1 MIQDN
6 MLRPIRLNAGLGNP
20 PEAYYNNMPESANK
34 IIKMGVDFQKN
45 EMSQFNDKM
54 EKVIQQQ
61 RRDCESAVINRGP
74 YALTDDYLH
83 LQMSPDKWFSLNARQ
98 RERHLKK
105 FWEEVPGRNVDVQD
119 DSGNVND
126 DKEENTSLTSPPEL
140 SVRPEESGAAG
151 VALLSLKEMYR
162 QASILLLKKD
172 SIVEIPF
179 KPHTFMVESD
189 KGRPHY
195 VVLAESG
202 KVTCEDCPRYKST
215 KICAHSLAVAEKC
228 VKLQNYLTWFK
239 RSSHTFTTTSYVTCD
254 SAPTVGKKS
263 QRPSTSRRKGGRGQA
278 VNIVPRPSASEQ
290 APSPSAAPTPSPVLP
305 PTAVPPA
312 YKAPPPSP
320 SAAPPP
326 FAAPPFA
333 APQPVVSQP
342 SELPLTFPL
351 SPSNALGR
359 VPYPSPLPGQ
369 FIVYPLKFCPPQ
381 VSICYGCSNTLKP
394 GGQIPLPPHDLVVA
408 SNMMRSF
415 QHGGQMR
422 SKQSN
427 VYFHCS
433 GACIRAKQPYFSH
446 CSMPW
451 FIRSSLTDQQLDFL
465 SKMFPVYALP

>member
-1 MIQDN
+1 

-126 DKEENTSLTSPPEL
+126 DKEENTSLPALQSC
-140 SVRPEESGAAG
+140 AAG

-189 KGRPHY
+189 KEGHIMLY
-195 VVLAESG
+195 
-202 KVTCEDCPRYKST
+202 
-215 KICAHSLAVAEKC
+215 
-228 VKLQNYLTWFK
+228 
-239 RSSHTFTTTSYVTCD
+239 
-254 SAPTVGKKS
+254 
-263 QRPSTSRRKGGRGQA
+263 
-278 VNIVPRPSASEQ
+278 
-290 APSPSAAPTPSPVLP
+290 
-305 PTAVPPA
+305 
-312 YKAPPPSP
+312 
-320 SAAPPP
+320 
-326 FAAPPFA
+326 
-333 APQPVVSQP
+333 
-342 SELPLTFPL
+342 
-351 SPSNALGR
+351 
-359 VPYPSPLPGQ
+359 
-369 FIVYPLKFCPPQ
+369 
-381 VSICYGCSNTLKP
+381 
-394 GGQIPLPPHDLVVA
+394 
-408 SNMMRSF
+408 
-415 QHGGQMR
+415 
-422 SKQSN
+422 
-427 VYFHCS
+427 
-433 GACIRAKQPYFSH
+433 
-446 CSMPW
+446 
-451 FIRSSLTDQQLDFL
+451 
-465 SKMFPVYALP
+465 